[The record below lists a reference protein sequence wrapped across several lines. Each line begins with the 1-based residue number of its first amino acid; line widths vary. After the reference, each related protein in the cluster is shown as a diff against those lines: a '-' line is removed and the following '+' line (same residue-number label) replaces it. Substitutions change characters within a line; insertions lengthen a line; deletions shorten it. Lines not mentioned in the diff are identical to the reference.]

1 MHVAEPAASD
11 FEAQPVLRG
20 PALCLRPLVPD
31 DQEPLWQA
39 ARDPLIW
46 EQHPDKTRYDRE
58 GFLRFFQNSLQSR
71 GALAVV
77 DLASDRIIGT
87 SRFYDWDSVLRE
99 IAIGYTFLVR
109 QHWGGPAN
117 TEMKQL
123 MIRHA
128 SRWADGIWFH
138 VATTNLRS
146 RRAMEKLGARAMFEG
161 KRLLNGALVDFLY
174 YRIDGAD
181 VR

>member
-1 MHVAEPAASD
+1 
-11 FEAQPVLRG
+11 
-20 PALCLRPLVPD
+20 
-31 DQEPLWQA
+31 
-39 ARDPLIW
+39 
-46 EQHPDKTRYDRE
+46 
-58 GFLRFFQNSLQSR
+58 
-71 GALAVV
+71 
-77 DLASDRIIGT
+77 
-87 SRFYDWDSVLRE
+87 
-99 IAIGYTFLVR
+99 
-109 QHWGGPAN
+109 
-117 TEMKQL
+117 MKQL

-161 KRLLNGALVDFLY
+161 KRPLNGALVDFLY

>member
-87 SRFYDWDSVLRE
+87 SRF
-99 IAIGYTFLVR
+99 
-109 QHWGGPAN
+109 
-117 TEMKQL
+117 
-123 MIRHA
+123 
-128 SRWADGIWFH
+128 
-138 VATTNLRS
+138 
-146 RRAMEKLGARAMFEG
+146 
-161 KRLLNGALVDFLY
+161 
-174 YRIDGAD
+174 
-181 VR
+181 